1 MPAKIQSE
9 AELSQGDFQ
18 GDLWVFGYGSL
29 MWRPGFEF
37 IEQVPARLIG
47 EHRALCVY
55 SFDHRGTP
63 EKPGLVLG
71 LDRGGAC
78 RGVAFRVAAEQR
90 SDTVDYLRS
99 REQTTSVYHE
109 VMRSVWLENEARQRV
124 SALAYVVDRGHVQYA
139 GRLSLAEQLRYVQQ
153 GHGRSGNNRDYVLST
168 VKSIEEQGFRDE
180 QLHQLALMLHGDA
193 SLHPHPAAPS
203 TTNKVALRLRRSPAP
218 GRTTA
223 PARGARPRPAG
234 WWPPRSRSRCA
245 R

>member
-1 MPAKIQSE
+1 MTIVPETEPSDSDPQGTSE
-9 AELSQGDFQ
+9 GTPE

-63 EKPGLVLG
+63 EQPGLVLG

-78 RGVAFRVAAEQR
+78 RGIAFRVAAAQR
-90 SDTVDYLRS
+90 HGTVEYLRA
-99 REQTTSVYHE
+99 REQTTHVYRE
-109 VMRSVWLENEARQRV
+109 VMRSVWLGNETRDRV
-124 SALAYVVDRGHVQYA
+124 SALTYVVDRGHVQYA
-139 GRLSLAEQLRYVQQ
+139 GRLSLAEQLRHVQQ

-168 VKSIEEQGFRDE
+168 VKSIEAQGFRDE

-193 SLHPHPAAPS
+193 TPH
-203 TTNKVALRLRRSPAP
+203 R
-218 GRTTA
+218 
-223 PARGARPRPAG
+223 
-234 WWPPRSRSRCA
+234 
-245 R
+245 

>member
-1 MPAKIQSE
+1 MILSNVSGQPRQRKTRNFASLRFEGLIAVRAMPVNIPSE
-9 AELSQGDFQ
+9 AEMSK

-37 IEQVPARLIG
+37 LEQVPARLIG

-71 LDRGGAC
+71 LARGGAC
-78 RGVAFRVAAEQR
+78 RGIAFRVAAR
-90 SDTVDYLRS
+90 HRNDTVQYLRS
-99 REQTTSVYHE
+99 REQTTNVYRE

-139 GRLSLAEQLRYVQQ
+139 GRLSLAEQLRHVQQ

-168 VKSIEEQGFRDE
+168 VKSIEAQGLRDQ
-180 QLHQLALMLHGDA
+180 QLHQLALMLHDDTPLH
-193 SLHPHPAAPS
+193 LHPS
-203 TTNKVALRLRRSPAP
+203 LQEGRR
-218 GRTTA
+218 
-223 PARGARPRPAG
+223 
-234 WWPPRSRSRCA
+234 
-245 R
+245 